1 MEWWEAK
8 QVLVT
13 GFAYWP
19 CWLLAGKGKPKTII
33 VAFYQFNRWELRT
46 HVANSVK
53 KTWWDKMRVAVY
65 NHATGSILINGEQ
78 NYADLLAIAS
88 LIALIR
94 IGNFSKRISNAE
106 TASLIALDIAAG
118 DPRYPLSPD
127 PFCPNTVC
135 GEGVQCLTI

>member
-1 MEWWEAK
+1 MSNLTSINE
-8 QVLVT
+8 
-13 GFAYWP
+13 FD
-19 CWLLAGKGKPKTII
+19 I
-33 VAFYQFNRWELRT
+33 VYISLDEPNADE
-46 HVANSVK
+46 
-53 KTWWDKMRVAVY
+53 
-65 NHATGSILINGEQ
+65 

-94 IGNFSKRISNAE
+94 IGSFSKRISNAE

-127 PFCPNTVC
+127 PFCPKTVC

>member
-1 MEWWEAK
+1 
-8 QVLVT
+8 
-13 GFAYWP
+13 
-19 CWLLAGKGKPKTII
+19 
-33 VAFYQFNRWELRT
+33 
-46 HVANSVK
+46 
-53 KTWWDKMRVAVY
+53 MRVAVY
-65 NHATGSILINGEQ
+65 NHVTGCFLVDGEQ

-94 IGNFSKRISNAE
+94 IGSFSKRISNAE

>member
-1 MEWWEAK
+1 MTELPDDEIWLNEVVEA
-8 QVLVT
+8 V
-13 GFAYWP
+13 
-19 CWLLAGKGKPKTII
+19 
-33 VAFYQFNRWELRT
+33 
-46 HVANSVK
+46 
-53 KTWWDKMRVAVY
+53 D
-65 NHATGSILINGEQ
+65 NHAFGYILINWEQ

-94 IGNFSKRISNAE
+94 IGSFSKRISNAE

-127 PFCPNTVC
+127 PFCPKTVC